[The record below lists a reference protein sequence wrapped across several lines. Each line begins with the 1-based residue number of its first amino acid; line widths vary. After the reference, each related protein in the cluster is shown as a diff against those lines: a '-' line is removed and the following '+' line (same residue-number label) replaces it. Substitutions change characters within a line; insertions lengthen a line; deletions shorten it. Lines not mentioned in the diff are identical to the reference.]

1 MRNPPTFGPGLLL
14 GLAAAAGC
22 AGGCSDAQKRMW
34 KPRSAQEN
42 YAAALEAENADQ
54 RREAVARIAESR
66 YVESQDAFDVLD
78 AVARTDPVSQIR
90 CIAVRA
96 LATYRDS
103 RPVPTLL
110 AVLQARP
117 GSDEALPA
125 DEHVRWEAVRA
136 LNTLTR
142 KGLLSDAQ
150 RQAVPAL
157 LIAMLE
163 TENDRQIRVAA
174 IEGLGLHL
182 DRRVLT
188 PLIGSLRNEDFA
200 IADAAERSLIALTGV
215 THDYDADAWARWVA
229 EAADPFEKAGQVPVT
244 TRPAGPTWW
253 DKQTRAW
260 KRALKLGGRD

>member
-1 MRNPPTFGPGLLL
+1 MRDMRFFGPGLLL
-14 GLAAAAGC
+14 GAALAVAC

-34 KPRSAQEN
+34 KPRSAQDN
-42 YAAALEAENADQ
+42 YATALEAQNADQ
-54 RREAVARIAESR
+54 RREAVARIAESH
-66 YVESQDAFDVLD
+66 YVESRDAFDVLD
-78 AVARTDPVSQIR
+78 VVARTDPVSQIR
-90 CIAVRA
+90 CIAIRA
-96 LATYRDS
+96 LATYRDN
-103 RPVPTLL
+103 RPVPTFL

-125 DEHVRWEAVRA
+125 DEHVRWEAVSA
-136 LNTLTR
+136 LNALTR
-142 KGLLSDAQ
+142 KGLLTDPQ
-150 RQAVPAL
+150 RQAAPAL

-163 TENDRQIRVAA
+163 TENDRQIRIAV
-174 IEGLGLHL
+174 IEGLGLHP

-200 IADAAERSLIALTGV
+200 VADAAERSLIALTGV

-229 EAADPFEKAGQVPVT
+229 EASDPFEKAGQVPVT

>member
-1 MRNPPTFGPGLLL
+1 MRDMRFFGPGLLL
-14 GLAAAAGC
+14 GTAAVWC

-34 KPRSAQEN
+34 RPRSAQDN
-42 YAAALEAENADQ
+42 YAAALDASNADQ
-54 RREAVARIAESR
+54 RREAVARIAESH

-90 CIAVRA
+90 CIALRA
-96 LATYRDS
+96 LAGYRDG

-117 GSDEALPA
+117 GSDEALPG

-136 LNTLTR
+136 LNALTR
-142 KGLLSDAQ
+142 RGVLTEPQ
-150 RQAVPAL
+150 RQAATVL
-157 LIAMLE
+157 LTGMLE
-163 TENDRQIRVAA
+163 TENDRQARIAV
-174 IEGLGLHL
+174 IEGLGLHR

-229 EAADPFEKAGQVPVT
+229 EASDPFEKAGQVPVT